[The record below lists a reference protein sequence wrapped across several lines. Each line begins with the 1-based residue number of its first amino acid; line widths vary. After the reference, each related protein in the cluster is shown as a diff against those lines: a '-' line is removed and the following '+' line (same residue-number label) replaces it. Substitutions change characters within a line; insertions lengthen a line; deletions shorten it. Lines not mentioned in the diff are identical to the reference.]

1 MPDKILCLWRI
12 SNTFSAEEDYQILT
26 LVFMNL
32 QADTLSKGKYKKTT
46 KLLDILYLRHCKF
59 RASPISRFFLK
70 SDEKGVSM
78 HISPLSTLSR
88 NNSM

>member
-59 RASPISRFFLK
+59 RASRISRFFLK
-70 SDEKGVSM
+70 SDEKGEYAYFA
-78 HISPLSTLSR
+78 PFNTFPQ
-88 NNSM
+88 